1 MSDWEEFCIFADV
14 KVCALFNLE
23 VIFYPNAGGTSEL
36 IYSVSM
42 KINSVM
48 GKMSGKIGNI
58 VVASTGG
65 EVIGREYNPN
75 VANPNT
81 QPQQNTRAKFKLASQ
96 LSATMA
102 PVIAIKKDGN
112 VSARNQFTSVN
123 FPKISYSEGA
133 ASINLNQVE
142 LTKSN
147 RSFAGFNADRSG
159 GTAIA
164 VQLNADSAAA
174 LSRVVYICY
183 KKNDD
188 GSLQLLSSKTCNTP
202 GANGLFADSLPY
214 SADAVVMYA
223 YGIKDLEAGITT
235 KFGNMQAP
243 SAEDVAQL
251 LVSSS
256 ENMSSVQL
264 TKTAGLTMAAGEDTG
279 DSDDVEHFSVS
290 VVTSG
295 NGSATG
301 GGRFNAGQTVTLRAT
316 PDEEATFVA
325 WKLNNASGE
334 VLSTANP
341 YSFTAEANK
350 TICAVF
356 QGGPVPTYNIAV
368 SANPVAGGTVSGGG
382 TKQEG
387 SSCTVMATPSSGY
400 RFTGWYENGALV
412 SSQASYT
419 FTVANART
427 LEARFA
433 EQSQSGFDNVTINGV
448 AWSQNGQALANGN
461 TLAGSYTG
469 AHNRVAL
476 CTEVPQVGYAVELP
490 GLSKAVT
497 NGEFSFNVNSMN
509 AGTYYLVGG
518 YDDSDNEVFMVE
530 SVYEFTAVIGA

>member
-1 MSDWEEFCIFADV
+1 
-14 KVCALFNLE
+14 
-23 VIFYPNAGGTSEL
+23 
-36 IYSVSM
+36 
-42 KINSVM
+42 M
-48 GKMSGKIGNI
+48 GKMTGKVGNI
-58 VVASTGG
+58 VVASVGG

-75 VANPNT
+75 VTNPNT

-102 PVIAIKKDGN
+102 PVIAIKKEGL
-112 VSARNQFTSVN
+112 VSARNQFTGIN
-123 FPKISYSEGA
+123 FPKISYSEGT
-133 ASINLNQVE
+133 ASINLNQIE

-147 RSFAGFNADRSG
+147 RSFAGFSADRTG

-188 GSLQLLSSKTCNTP
+188 GSLQLLSSKTCGTP

-214 SADAVVMYA
+214 TADAVVMYA

-256 ENMSSVQL
+256 ENMGSVQL
-264 TKTAGLTMAAGEDTG
+264 TKTAGLTMAIGENTG
-279 DSDDVEHFSVS
+279 DSDDVEHFTVS

-301 GGRFNAGQTVTLRAT
+301 GGRFSAGQTVTLRAT
-316 PDEEATFVA
+316 PDAEATFVA

-341 YSFTAEANK
+341 YTFTAEANK

-356 QGGPVPTYNIAV
+356 QGGVTPTHTISASVNPASSGTVTGAGVKEEGSTCTLVATPETGYRFVRWTENGQSV
-368 SANPVAGGTVSGGG
+368 STNASYSFTVSGD
-382 TKQEG
+382 
-387 SSCTVMATPSSGY
+387 
-400 RFTGWYENGALV
+400 
-412 SSQASYT
+412 
-419 FTVANART
+419 RT
-427 LEARFA
+427 LVAVFELRPVT
-433 EQSQSGFDNVTINGV
+433 SFDNVTINGA

-469 AHNRVAL
+469 QHNKVAL
-476 CTEVPQVGYAVELP
+476 CEQAPVVGAGVELP
-490 GLSKAVT
+490 GMSKTVT
-497 NGEFSFNVNSMN
+497 NGEFSFNVSDMH
-509 AGTYYLVGG
+509 AGTCYLVGG
-518 YDDSDNEVFMVE
+518 YDDDDNEVFMVE
-530 SVYEFTAVIGA
+530 AIYEFTATVGA